1 MAIDYRTVRA
11 KVKRATPRQV
21 KAAALLANG
30 ETSIRSAMK
39 AAGYSEWTADAGMR
53 AVPATVLAL
62 MPQESNLIDL
72 GRAVTPEQQE
82 NMVRGR
88 LMLNVMKGR
97 DAGVNSAYRLGQDK
111 RVNMFQ
117 ADSQVGVVI
126 IQSPQSDKSEVPEE

>member
-1 MAIDYRTVRA
+1 MRA
-11 KVKRATPRQV
+11 KVRRPTARQL
-21 KAAALLANG
+21 KAAALLADG
-30 ETSIRSAMK
+30 KPIMHAMK
-39 AAGYSEWTADAGMR
+39 EAGYSHATSLQGMA
-53 AVPATVLAL
+53 AVPKTVLAL

-117 ADSQVGVVI
+117 PDTQVGVVLV
-126 IQSPQSDKSEVPEE
+126 QVPDSKSTDIPEE

>member
-1 MAIDYRTVRA
+1 MDYRTVRA
-11 KVKRATPRQV
+11 KVKRPTPRQV
-21 KAAALLANG
+21 KAARLLSDG
-30 ETSIRSAMK
+30 QKSIRQAMK
-39 AAGYSEWTADAGMR
+39 EAGYSQDTANAGMR

-117 ADSQVGVVI
+117 PDTQVGVVI
-126 IQSPQSDKSEVPEE
+126 VQAPDSKSTDIPEE